1 MKSYMKGEQRREE
14 ILNCAKAVFARLGY
28 RHANIAAICAE
39 AGIARGTLYQYFKNK
54 NDLFRALLESYL
66 LRIQE
71 FMQPVK
77 ITPETTNIGPTEI
90 RDFLRMRLTLIFQAV
105 REERHIFK
113 IFFTEAQAAQA
124 RTEDLVSQLDEHL
137 VSLITT
143 ELEHLMEMGLINPT
157 DTRVAAN
164 LIFGG
169 LTKVCFDFLVM
180 SETVDL
186 ERLAGQ
192 SAEFMLV
199 GLLGKVTE
207 PG

>member
-1 MKSYMKGEQRREE
+1 MKGEERREE
-14 ILNCAKAVFARLGY
+14 ILKSAKIVFARLGY
-28 RHANIAAICAE
+28 RHANIGAICAE

-66 LRIQE
+66 LRIQQ

-77 ITPETTNIGPTEI
+77 LGPEAGNVGAAEI
-90 RDFLRMRLTLIFQAV
+90 REFLRMRLLLIFRAV
-105 REERHIFK
+105 REERSIFK

-124 RTEDLVSQLDEHL
+124 RTEDLVTELNEHL
-137 VSLITT
+137 VALIMT
-143 ELEHLMEMGLINPT
+143 ELQHLMEIGLVNPA

-186 ERLAGQ
+186 EWLAGQ
-192 SAEFMLV
+192 AVEFVLL
-199 GLLGKVTE
+199 GLLGK
-207 PG
+207 